1 MSSTDPD
8 SSWSVFRCSDV
19 FRLILGTPSIFD
31 FFNATR
37 CCRSLSS
44 SSDLATF
51 DPSVTPSYAARV
63 VVAPLPGHSAEGDD
77 DVLNDDLREYFAA
90 PRLLHMH
97 DVFFVP
103 AVGGASAEGSWIA
116 VTQLDAPGLEAVEG
130 APRIACGVVQ
140 RARTTLLLQGTA
152 HCCRPGSHA
161 GPSTSFVAPAIPQA
175 LLVAARGPAVVRG
188 QSSDVPSRPC
198 VVGSWRPAPSCLP
211 EQRSSMVGVSGAVA
225 AALATL
231 RAPLG
236 RARGVMPAVLLHGC
250 DGSGKRT
257 AVARAAAR
265 HGLSVVEVDSALL
278 HVTVDA
284 RVRRDAAGGGLAAA
298 ATADA
303 LAAAMAARPC
313 ILHIRH
319 LEALLWPRG
328 RPPSAAATASPT
340 GGSPDPLEAQLVAA
354 LVALKASLR
363 VTWLSAV
370 PPEPCDDPAIV
381 LVCSVN
387 KPDVHA
393 LSVAVRDVFTSTAR
407 VACPPRGTALR
418 FLQHALE
425 FKYTVDRGTRD
436 AVCRAVAGP
445 LVAAPWRTVSA
456 FAGYIVNEAKKHA
469 PTSPPG
475 ESESRP
481 PLAQSAVAQATA
493 RLMSLNPSLADA
505 PQIPDVRYAD
515 VGGADEAKQEIVDMV
530 RQIGQSG
537 KSFSLARPLPL
548 SLCCRS
554 TSL

>member
-1 MSSTDPD
+1 MNSTDPE
-8 SSWSVFRCSDV
+8 SPWSIFRCGDV
-19 FRLILGTPSIFD
+19 FRLVLGQPSVFD
-31 FFNATR
+31 HFNASR
-37 CCRSLSS
+37 CCSS
-44 SSDLATF
+44 KSSFNDLAPLNPAT
-51 DPSVTPSYAARV
+51 VTPLYATRI
-63 VVAPLPGHSAEGDD
+63 VVAPLPGHSADGDD
-77 DVLNDDLREYFAA
+77 DDLNDDLREYFAS

-103 AVGGASAEGSWIA
+103 AAGDASTEGSWIA
-116 VTQLDAPGLEAVEG
+116 VIQMDAPGLEAVEG
-130 APRIACGVVQ
+130 TPRITCGVVQ
-140 RARTTLLLQGTA
+140 RTRTTLLLQGTA

-161 GPSTSFVAPAIPQA
+161 GLSTSFVAPAIPAA
-175 LLVAARGPAVVRG
+175 LLVAAHGPVVARG
-188 QSSDVPSRPC
+188 QSSDVPSRLC
-198 VVGSWRPAPSCLP
+198 VPGSWRPIPSRLS
-211 EQRSSMVGVSGAVA
+211 EQRPSMVGVSGAVA

-236 RARGVMPAVLLHGC
+236 RARGVVPAVLLHGC

-328 RPPSAAATASPT
+328 RPPPAAATASLT
-340 GGSPDPLEAQLVAA
+340 GGSSDPLTAQLVAA
-354 LVALKASLR
+354 LVDLKASLR
-363 VTWLSAV
+363 EKWLAAA

-387 KPDVHA
+387 RPDVHS
-393 LSVAVRDVFTSTAR
+393 LPMAVRDVFPSTAR
-407 VACPPRGTALR
+407 VACPPQGAALR
-418 FLQHALE
+418 FLQQVLE
-425 FKYTVDRGTRD
+425 SRYTVDKGTRD

-456 FAGYIVNEAKKHA
+456 FAGYIVDEARKQA
-469 PTSPPG
+469 LTSPPG
-475 ESESRP
+475 DIESRP
-481 PLAQSAVAQATA
+481 PLAQCAVAQATA

-530 RQIGQSG
+530 RQSR
-537 KSFSLARPLPL
+537 KSEF
-548 SLCCRS
+548 
-554 TSL
+554 